1 MSGRLIILGASGH
14 GKVAADIVMRSG
26 YEEILFLDD
35 SPQAGSCLGWPVLGP
50 VSEAE
55 DLQGDF
61 LWPLETPRCGRAPK
75 PTGRAGEGPCHPDS
89 PLRRPGNRSQRRLR
103 QRPHGGSHRQ
113 SLHGKS
119 EPAVFSIPPPR
130 WTTIAGWATMSTSP
144 VGRTLPVPLRW
155 ARGPGSAWA
164 PPWSIMYPPPRTV

>member
-14 GKVAADIVMRSG
+14 GKAAADIAMRSG

-75 PTGRAGEGPCHPDS
+75 PVGRAGEGPCHPDS

-113 SLHGKS
+113 SLRGNRSRLYSQYRRHGG
-119 EPAVFSIPPPR
+119 PR
-130 WTTIAGWATMSTSP
+130 LQAGRLCP
-144 VGRTLPVPLRW
+144 RLRW
-155 ARGPGSAWA
+155 GAPCRYRYGGREVLNRRGRRRGQ
-164 PPWSIMYPPPRTV
+164 